1 MGRIIIEQKLRHK
14 KRIRKPILFYAKN
27 IKNGSYIHSQEV
39 DGEVER
45 EERRYTHVIY
55 WSMKYEH

>member
-55 WSMKYEH
+55 